1 MTGRAVVSIR
11 AHVRDGQNTG
21 RWVVDVPS
29 HLTRSG
35 KRERSLV
42 NSEYEAETKRR
53 ALQGEGGLVDT
64 TGQGPAITLLFLLE
78 GWVFEQERLVRARR
92 KKAVSLQNN
101 LFLLKRVGMFLKQLP
116 LTNLTEAH
124 LLDYQAERLAAGV
137 VPETVN
143 SELGC
148 LTQVLRWGVKHGHLK
163 TCVSTARVPVLRKRP
178 DTLTPTEYH
187 ALLAALP
194 ARLRPMVRLL
204 AETGCRWGEA
214 ANLRWD
220 AVDLDRRTAEIV
232 ASSDWSPKTAHSA
245 RTLFLSS
252 ALVADLREARGASP
266 FVFPGR
272 DGMKPVT
279 TAKRAFAAAVKRC
292 DFRRGERQAKITIKT
307 LRKCFATWAA
317 EGGMN
322 ERILQELMGHVP
334 GSRVTRQHYEQAR
347 PDFARQQLSSVWDQL
362 AVDVL
367 P

>member
-1 MTGRAVVSIR
+1 MNKRAVVSIR
-11 AHVRDGQNTG
+11 PHVRNGEPTG
-21 RWVVDVPS
+21 RWVVDVPA

-35 KRERSLV
+35 KRERPLV
-42 NSEYEAETKRR
+42 NNEYEAEAKRR
-53 ALQGEGGLVDT
+53 SLQGECGLLDT
-64 TGQGPAITLLFLLE
+64 TGQGPAVTLLFLME

-92 KKAVSLQNN
+92 KKASSLKTN
-101 LFLLKRVGMFLKQLP
+101 LFLLKRVGLFLKQLP
-116 LTNLTEAH
+116 LTSLTEDH
-124 LLDYQAERLAAGV
+124 LLEYQAERLAAGV
-137 VPETVN
+137 VAETVN

-163 TCVSTARVPVLRKRP
+163 TCVTTARVPVLRKRP
-178 DTLTPTEYH
+178 DTLTPVEYRT
-187 ALLAALP
+187 LLGALP
-194 ARLRPMVRLL
+194 TRLRPLVRLL

-220 AVDLDRRTAEIV
+220 AVDLDRQTAEIV
-232 ASSDWSPKTAHSA
+232 ASSDWSPKTTHSA

-252 ALVADLREARGASP
+252 ALVGELRMLRRGSS

-272 DGMKPVT
+272 DGLKPVT
-279 TAKRAFAAAVKRC
+279 TAKRAFAAAVKKC
-292 DFRRGERQAKITIKT
+292 EFKRGERSAKITVKT

-334 GSRVTRQHYEQAR
+334 GSRVTRQHYEQVR

-362 AVDVL
+362 SPGEEA
-367 P
+367 

>member
-1 MTGRAVVSIR
+1 MTKRAIVSIR
-11 AHVRDGQNTG
+11 PHVRDGVPTG
-21 RWVVDVPS
+21 RWFVDVPE

-42 NSEYEAETKRR
+42 KSEYEAETKRR
-53 ALQGEGGLVDT
+53 SLQGENGLLNT
-64 TGQGPAITLLFLLE
+64 TGQGPAVTLLFLLE
-78 GWVFEQERLVRARR
+78 GWVFEQDRLVRARR
-92 KKAVSLQNN
+92 KKALSVKNN

-116 LTNLTEAH
+116 LTNLTEDH
-124 LLDYQAERLAAGV
+124 LLEYQADRLAAGV

-163 TCVSTARVPVLRKRP
+163 TCVTTARVPVLRKRP
-178 DTLTPTEYH
+178 DTLTPAEYQ
-187 ALLAALP
+187 ALLVALP
-194 ARLRPMVRLL
+194 ERLRPLVRLL
-204 AETGCRWGEA
+204 GETGCRWGEA

-220 AVDLDRRTAEIV
+220 AVDLDRQTADIV
-232 ASSDWSPKTAHSA
+232 ASLDWSPKTAHSV
-245 RTLFLSS
+245 RTLFLSP
-252 ALVADLREARGASP
+252 AMVAELRKLRGASP

-279 TAKRAFAAAVKRC
+279 TAKRAFAAAVKKC
-292 DFRRGERQAKITIKT
+292 DFKRGERTLKITIKT

-322 ERILQELMGHVP
+322 ERILQEVLGHVP

-347 PDFARQQLSSVWDQL
+347 PDFARQQVSSLWDQL
-362 AVDVL
+362 AFDVQA
-367 P
+367 